1 MDGGGKSSDGK
12 NAEVTNNGS
21 SGEGSNFGTGGNNGL
36 GGSKGSHST
45 YAAAGGGGWLTDGED
60 GVDGRDPTYMDGS
73 GGLSPRN
80 GATGGNNRT
89 QHNPLGGFG
98 GGGADVAIIMQEQ
111 VVVVATPVVELV
123 HSLVVMEAEA
133 EVHTIQALPQLIQ

>member
-1 MDGGGKSSDGK
+1 MS
-12 NAEVTNNGS
+12 
-21 SGEGSNFGTGGNNGL
+21 
-36 GGSKGSHST
+36 
-45 YAAAGGGGWLTDGED
+45 GWLTDGED

-98 GGGADVAIIMQEQ
+98 GGGAGRGHNYAG
-111 VVVVATPVVELV
+111 AGGGGGYSGGELV
-123 HSLVVMEAEA
+123 HNLVVMEAEV
-133 EVHTIQALPQLIQ
+133 EVL